1 MSEKDP
7 QAVASV
13 VADKFHEECAVMG
26 VFGHPEAANMVYLG
40 LYALQHRGQESS
52 GIVSSDGKALIS
64 HRQMGLVADVFKED
78 VIKRLE
84 GASAIGHNR
93 YSTTGQSHLKNAQ
106 PFVVEYAKGPIAIS
120 HNGNLVNG
128 ELLREELE
136 QAGSIFQ
143 STSDTEVI
151 IHLIATSKEPTLMG
165 RIVEA
170 LSRARGAYSLLF
182 LTLDRMIAARDPF
195 GFRPLVLGRF
205 PGGKNQGAHVVASET
220 CALDLIEAD
229 YLRDVEPGEI
239 VSIGPE
245 GVESLKPFPP
255 TPHAKCIFEYIYFA
269 RPDSNLFGHNVYQ
282 VRKSLGRQL
291 ARESGVAADLVT
303 PVPDSGVPAA
313 MGYSEES
320 GLPLEF
326 GLIRN
331 HYVGRT
337 FIEPQQS
344 IRHFGV
350 KIKLNAQ
357 RDVLKGKRVVVVDDS
372 IVRGTTSRKIIR
384 MLRDAGAT
392 EVHMRISSPATISPC
407 YYGIDTPTR
416 SELIASSNSV
426 EAIRRFIEADTLAY
440 LTRDGM
446 YAYFNGQRQGFCD
459 ACFSGDYPVHF
470 EDEGH
475 SRQLHLFEAINR

>member
-1 MSEKDP
+1 MF
-7 QAVASV
+7 
-13 VADKFHEECAVMG
+13 DKFHEECAVMG
-26 VFGHPEAANMVYLG
+26 VYGHPEAANMVYLG
-40 LYALQHRGQESS
+40 LYALQHRGQESC
-52 GIVSSDGKALIS
+52 GIVSSNGQGLIS

-78 VIKRLE
+78 VIKLLE

-93 YSTTGQSHLKNAQ
+93 YSTQGQSHLKNAQ
-106 PFVVEYAKGPIAIS
+106 PFVVEYSQGPIAIS

-128 ELLREELE
+128 VLLREELE
-136 QAGSIFQ
+136 SAGSIFQ

-151 IHLIATSKEPTLMG
+151 IHLIATSRETTLMG

-170 LSRARGAYSLLF
+170 LNRARGAYSLLF
-182 LTLDRMIAARDPF
+182 LTLDRMIAARDPY

-205 PGGKNQGAHVVASET
+205 KDGQNKNAHVVASET

-229 YLRDVEPGEI
+229 YVRDVEPGEI
-239 VSIGPE
+239 LIFGPNSM
-245 GVESLKPFPP
+245 ESLKPFPP
-255 TPHAKCIFEYIYFA
+255 APHAKCIFEYIYFA

-282 VRKSLGRQL
+282 VRKALGRQL
-291 ARESGVAADLVT
+291 ARESFVEADMVS

-313 MGYSEES
+313 IGFAEEAKI
-320 GLPLEF
+320 PLEF

-337 FIEPQQS
+337 FIEPAQS

-357 RDVLKGKRVVVVDDS
+357 KEVLTGKRVIVVDDS

-384 MLRDAGAT
+384 MLRDAGAR
-392 EVHMRISSPATISPC
+392 EVHMRISSPATIGPC

-416 SELIASSNSV
+416 GELIASSSSV
-426 EAIRRFIEADTLAY
+426 EEIRRYVEADTLAY
-440 LTRDGM
+440 LSHEGM
-446 YAYFNGQRQGFCD
+446 YAYFNGQKQGYCD
-459 ACFSGDYPVHF
+459 ACFTGNYPVHF
-470 EDEGH
+470 EDEGISH
-475 SRQLHLFEAINR
+475 QLHLFDALNR

>member
-1 MSEKDP
+1 MGGTTLP
-7 QAVASV
+7 
-13 VADKFHEECAVMG
+13 DKFREECAVMG
-26 VFGHPEAANMVYLG
+26 VYGHPEAANMVYLG

-52 GIVSSDGKALIS
+52 GIVSSDGKGLIS

-84 GASAIGHNR
+84 GSSAIGHNR

-106 PFVVEYAKGPIAIS
+106 PFVVEYSQGPIAIS

-128 ELLREELE
+128 TLLREELE

-151 IHLIATSKEPTLMG
+151 IHLIATSKESSLMG
-165 RIVEA
+165 RLIEA
-170 LSRARGAYSLLF
+170 LARARGAYSLLF
-182 LTLDRMIAARDPF
+182 LTLDRMIAARDPM

-205 PGGKNQGAHVVASET
+205 QSGPSAGAYVVASET
-220 CALDLIEAD
+220 CALDLIEAA
-229 YLRDVEPGEI
+229 YWRDVEPGEI
-239 VSIGPE
+239 VVIGRD

-255 TPHAKCIFEYIYFA
+255 VPHAKCIFEYIYFA
-269 RPDSNLFGHNVYQ
+269 RPDSNLFSHNVYQ
-282 VRKSLGRQL
+282 VRKALGRQL
-291 ARESGVAADLVT
+291 ARESGIAADLIT

-313 MGYSEES
+313 IGYAEES
-320 GLPLEF
+320 GIPLDF

-337 FIEPQQS
+337 FIEPTQS

-357 RDVLKGKRVVVVDDS
+357 KDVLNGKRVVVVDDS

-384 MLRDAGAT
+384 MLRDAGAK
-392 EVHMRISSPATISPC
+392 EVHMRISSPPTIGPC

-416 SELIASSNSV
+416 TELIAANSSV
-426 EAIRRFIEADTLAY
+426 EEIRRFIEADTLAY
-440 LTRDGM
+440 LSRDGM
-446 YAYFNGQRQGFCD
+446 YTYFNGRSKGFCD
-459 ACFSGDYPVHF
+459 ACFTGNYPVHF
-470 EDEGH
+470 DDEGH
-475 SRQLHLFEAINR
+475 TKQLHLFDALPQR

>member
-1 MSEKDP
+1 M
-7 QAVASV
+7 ASTMP
-13 VADKFHEECAVMG
+13 DKFREECAVMG
-26 VFGHPEAANMVYLG
+26 VYGHPEAANMVYLG

-52 GIVSSDGKALIS
+52 GIVSSDGKGLTS

-84 GASAIGHNR
+84 GSSAIGHNR

-106 PFVVEYAKGPIAIS
+106 PFVVEYSQGPIAIS

-128 ELLREELE
+128 TLLREELE
-136 QAGSIFQ
+136 RAGSIFQ

-151 IHLIATSKEPTLMG
+151 IHLIATSKESSLMG
-165 RIVEA
+165 RIIEA
-170 LSRARGAYSLLF
+170 LAKARGAYSLLF
-182 LTLDRMIAARDPF
+182 LTLDRMIAARDPM

-205 PGGKNQGAHVVASET
+205 QSGPSAGAYVVASET
-220 CALDLIEAD
+220 CALDLIEAV

-239 VSIGPE
+239 VVFGPD
-245 GVESLKPFPP
+245 GMESLKPFPP
-255 TPHAKCIFEYIYFA
+255 VPHAKCIFEYIYFA

-282 VRKSLGRQL
+282 VRKALGRQL
-291 ARESGVAADLVT
+291 ARENGVPADLVT

-313 MGYSEES
+313 IGYAEES
-320 GLPLEF
+320 GIPLDF

-337 FIEPQQS
+337 FIEPSQS
-344 IRHFGV
+344 IRNFGV

-357 RDVLKGKRVVVVDDS
+357 RAVLEGKRVVVVDDS

-384 MLRDAGAT
+384 MLRDAGAK
-392 EVHMRISSPATISPC
+392 EVHMRISSPPTVGPC

-416 SELIASSNSV
+416 TELIAANGSV
-426 EAIRRFIEADTLAY
+426 EEIRRYIEADTLAY
-440 LTRDGM
+440 LSRDGM
-446 YAYFNGQRQGFCD
+446 YTYFDGKSQGFCD
-459 ACFSGDYPVHF
+459 ACFTGNYPVHF
-470 EDEGH
+470 DDEGH
-475 SRQLHLFEAINR
+475 TKQLHLFDALQQR

>member
-1 MSEKDP
+1 
-7 QAVASV
+7 
-13 VADKFHEECAVMG
+13 
-26 VFGHPEAANMVYLG
+26 MVYLG
-40 LYALQHRGQESS
+40 LYALQHRGQESC
-52 GIVSSDGKALIS
+52 GIVSSDGKGLIS

-78 VIKRLE
+78 VIKHLE

-93 YSTTGQSHLKNAQ
+93 YSTQGQSHLKNAQ
-106 PFVVEYAKGPIAIS
+106 PFVVEYSQGPIAIS

-151 IHLIATSKEPTLMG
+151 IHLIATSKESTLMG
-165 RIVEA
+165 RIIEA

-182 LTLDRMIAARDPF
+182 LTLDRMIAARDPY
-195 GFRPLVLGRF
+195 GFRPLVI
-205 PGGKNQGAHVVASET
+205 GKFREQQNRGAYVVASET
-220 CALDLIEAD
+220 CALDLIEAE
-229 YLRDVEPGEI
+229 YVRDVEPGEI
-239 VSIGPE
+239 VSFGPDR
-245 GVESLKPFPP
+245 VESLKPFPP
-255 TPHAKCIFEYIYFA
+255 APQAKCIFEYIYFA

-282 VRKSLGRQL
+282 VRKALGRQL
-291 ARESGVAADLVT
+291 AKESGVEADLVT

-313 MGYSEES
+313 IGYAEQS
-320 GLPLEF
+320 GIPLEF

-357 RDVLKGKRVVVVDDS
+357 REVLNGKRVIVVDDS

-384 MLRDAGAT
+384 MLRDAGAK

-416 SELIASSNSV
+416 TELIASSNSV
-426 EAIRRFIEADTLAY
+426 EEIRRYIEADTLAY
-440 LTRDGM
+440 LSNEGM
-446 YAYFNGQRQGFCD
+446 YVYFNGQKKGYCD
-459 ACFSGDYPVHF
+459 ACFTGNYPVHF

-475 SRQLHLFEAINR
+475 TRQLHLFDALQQR